1 MTPDDAA
8 QVWLADLAGV
18 RRASSRTIDI
28 YGRTLRRYLAFL
40 NRHRAEPQDLPAL
53 ATVTPAELRAWLAS
67 RREDGAQ
74 AQTLALDVAAL
85 RGFHRWLK
93 QTQGVAAPAVFAL
106 RPPRTPK
113 RLPRP
118 VAPDDARALAA
129 ATGEQALDAWITARD
144 TALLLLLYG
153 SGLRIGEALGLCA
166 RILPLGQTVCVLGK
180 GSKQRIA
187 PVLPV
192 VAQAVA
198 DYVALCPYPLGD
210 GPLFI
215 GARGGPL
222 RAAVVQRA
230 MARARKRLGL
240 PETATP
246 HALRHSFATHLL
258 ARGADLRVIQE
269 LLGHASLSTTQ
280 VYTGV
285 DAAWLLDVYRHAH
298 PRGQG

>member
-1 MTPDDAA
+1 MSPDDAA
-8 QVWLADLAGV
+8 QAWLADLAGV
-18 RRASSRTIDI
+18 RRASLRTVDI
-28 YGRTLRRYLAFL
+28 YGRAVRRYLAFL
-40 NRHRAEPQDLPAL
+40 SRHRAGPQTLAAL
-53 ATVTPAELRAWLAS
+53 VAVTPAELRAWLAA
-67 RREDGAQ
+67 RRSEGLQ

-93 QTQGVAAPAVFAL
+93 QTQGLVAPAVFAL
-106 RPPRTPK
+106 RPPKTPK

-118 VAPDDARALAA
+118 VAPGEARALAEV
-129 ATGEQALDAWITARD
+129 TGEQAQETWIASRD

-153 SGLRIGEALGLCA
+153 CGLRIGEALGLGA
-166 RILPLGQTVCVLGK
+166 QVHPLGQTITVVGK
-180 GSKQRIA
+180 GRKQRVA

-198 DYVALCPYPLGD
+198 DYVALCPYPLVE
-210 GPLFI
+210 GPLFV

-222 RAAVVQRA
+222 QPAVVQRA
-230 MARARKRLGL
+230 MARARRQLGL
-240 PETATP
+240 PESATP

-258 ARGADLRVIQE
+258 ARGADLRAIQE

-280 VYTGV
+280 AYTGV

-298 PRGQG
+298 PRGEG

>member
-1 MTPDDAA
+1 MSPDDAA
-8 QVWLADLAGV
+8 LAWLAALSGV
-18 RRASSRTIDI
+18 RRASLRTIDI
-28 YGRTLRRYLAFL
+28 YGRALRRYLAFL
-40 NRHRAEPQDLPAL
+40 NQHRAEQQPLAAL
-53 ATVTPAELRAWLAS
+53 ATVTPAELRAWLSARRAAGVQAS
-67 RREDGAQ
+67 
-74 AQTLALDVAAL
+74 TLALDVAAL

-93 QTQGVAAPAVFAL
+93 QTHGLTAPAVFAL
-106 RPPRTPK
+106 RPPKTPR

-118 VAPDDARALAA
+118 VAPADARALAQT
-129 ATGEQALDAWITARD
+129 TGDQSLDAWIAARD

-153 SGLRIGEALGLCA
+153 SGLRIGEALALPA
-166 RILPLGQTVCVLGK
+166 KAHPLGQTVQVLGK
-180 GSKQRIA
+180 GRKPRVT

-192 VAQAVA
+192 VAQAIA
-198 DYVALCPYPLGD
+198 DYVAQCPYPLAE
-210 GPLFI
+210 GPLFV

-222 RAAVVQRA
+222 QPAVVQRA
-230 MARARKRLGL
+230 MARARKQLGL

-258 ARGADLRVIQE
+258 ARGADLRAIQE

-298 PRGQG
+298 PRGQS